1 MKLISHSSVNKILAI
16 ICMLT
21 GLYLLV
27 SPFVKLPVD
36 ASSDFPSGKKIDPVS
51 SDSQQLVNQPNYL
64 EFLNSS
70 GIKTEIVEGS
80 NISAI
85 DNGSVWRVPVSSS
98 DPNSSNMVIVG
109 HNFTYGNTYPPF
121 RTLPESKPSDRI
133 RMVWG
138 DKIYNYEIK
147 KTEVH
152 SPSDTF
158 IERPTDKPT
167 LTMYT
172 CYPMFMAKE
181 RFVVTAERL

>member
-1 MKLISHSSVNKILAI
+1 MKSISHSNVNKTLAV
-16 ICMLT
+16 ICIFI

-36 ASSDFPSGKKIDPVS
+36 ASSDFPSGKKIDSIS
-51 SDSQQLVNQPNYL
+51 SDNQHLKNQPNYL

-70 GIKTEIVEGS
+70 HIKTEIIEGP
-80 NISAI
+80 NISVI
-85 DNGSVWRVPVSSS
+85 DDGGVWRVPTSSN
-98 DPNSSNMVIVG
+98 DPNVSNMVVVG

-121 RTLPESKPSDRI
+121 RTLPESKPGDRI
-133 RMVWG
+133 RMVWN

-158 IERPTDKPT
+158 VEKPTDKPT

-181 RFVVTAERL
+181 RFVVTAELQ